1 MRKPEKNN
9 FTIRKVPLQVLLTLF
24 TDLYNGGADF
34 VDIHAD
40 IDENRKQDNI
50 TVSVPIEYMS
60 DEAKDAHQENIDM
73 PPGIEEMEDDD
84 DDDNDVVE
92 EVVNLTEED
101 LQMLLSY
108 V

>member
-1 MRKPEKNN
+1 MKKSEKNN
-9 FTIRKVPLQVLLTLF
+9 FTIKKVPLQALLTLF

-60 DEAKDAHQENIDM
+60 DEAKNAHQENIDP
-73 PPGIEEMEDDD
+73 PPGIEEMEEDDD
-84 DDDNDVVE
+84 IE
-92 EVVNLTEED
+92 KAVNLTEEE